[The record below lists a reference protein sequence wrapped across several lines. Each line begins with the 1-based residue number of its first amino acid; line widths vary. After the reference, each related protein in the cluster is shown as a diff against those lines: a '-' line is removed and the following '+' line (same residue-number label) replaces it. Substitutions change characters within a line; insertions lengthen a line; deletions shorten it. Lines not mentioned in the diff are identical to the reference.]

1 MQTLSGNRK
10 IKAADLRS
18 ILEYVPLYRD
28 QIFVISIDGSVVD
41 CGNFSNLAT
50 DIAVLRSLNINVV
63 IVHGIGKQLK
73 QLGLLRGIQLTDVY
87 GNNPVDDAT
96 LELARE
102 VSASAMQKIQEAFSV
117 LEIKTAATNAIRAT
131 EVGIISGVDFLNA
144 GRIDKIDFDTLKQ
157 LLGLGIIPIISP
169 IAVNRKGKVF
179 RLNSDE
185 LAAETAIALKASK
198 LIYMTET
205 KGLAVE
211 NEKAVSIPLDK
222 AEETFELRKNK
233 LDTRVF
239 DKVKFAVKALRS
251 GNTPRAHILD
261 GREFAAIL
269 TEVFEKVGSGTMIYA
284 DEYQKIRPA
293 TEADANIIYNL
304 SQNSTKEQN
313 LVRRSLEEIRSKINT
328 YFVYEMDGSIIAFV
342 SLLDI
347 TEGAAE
353 LASLHV
359 QPFYQGHHVGKTMV
373 EYVCKTAKERNF
385 KTLFAL
391 STKSAPFFKDIC
403 EFEEVPPSE
412 LPILRQKKYEDS
424 KRNSKV
430 FKYVLQ

>member
-1 MQTLSGNRK
+1 MQPETGNRK

-28 QIFVISIDGSVVD
+28 QIFVISIDGSIVD
-41 CGNFSNLAT
+41 CDNFSNLVT

-73 QLGLLRGIQLTDVY
+73 QLGAQRNVELSDVY
-87 GNNPVDDAT
+87 GDKPVDDIT
-96 LELARE
+96 LELARK
-102 VSASAMQKIQEAFSV
+102 VSASAMQKIQEAFAV

-131 EVGIISGVDFLNA
+131 EVGIISGIDFLNA

-157 LLGLGIIPIISP
+157 LLSLGIIPIISP

-185 LAAETAIALKASK
+185 LAAETASALKASK

-205 KGLAVE
+205 KGLAVGNE
-211 NEKAVSIPLDK
+211 NAISIPLNK
-222 AEETFELRKNK
+222 AENTLKERASL
-233 LDTRVF
+233 LDARVF
-239 DKVKFAVKALRS
+239 NKVKFAVKALRS
-251 GNTPRAHILD
+251 NNTPRAHILD
-261 GREFAAIL
+261 GREFATLL

-313 LVRRSLEEIRSKINT
+313 LVQRSLEEIRSKIDT

-359 QPFYQGHHVGKTMV
+359 QPFYQGHNVGKTMV

-403 EFEEVPPSE
+403 AFEEVPPTE
-412 LPILRQKKYEDS
+412 LPKLRLEKYEAS

-430 FKYVLQ
+430 FKFKL

>member
-1 MQTLSGNRK
+1 MQTLSGSRK

-50 DIAVLRSLNINVV
+50 DIAVLRSLSINVV
-63 IVHGIGKQLK
+63 IVHGIGKQIK
-73 QLGLLRGIQLTDVY
+73 QLGLQRGVALSDVY

-102 VSASAMQKIQEAFSV
+102 VSAGAMQKIQEAFAV

-222 AEETFELRKNK
+222 AEETFE
-233 LDTRVF
+233 
-239 DKVKFAVKALRS
+239 
-251 GNTPRAHILD
+251 
-261 GREFAAIL
+261 
-269 TEVFEKVGSGTMIYA
+269 
-284 DEYQKIRPA
+284 
-293 TEADANIIYNL
+293 
-304 SQNSTKEQN
+304 
-313 LVRRSLEEIRSKINT
+313 
-328 YFVYEMDGSIIAFV
+328 
-342 SLLDI
+342 
-347 TEGAAE
+347 
-353 LASLHV
+353 
-359 QPFYQGHHVGKTMV
+359 
-373 EYVCKTAKERNF
+373 
-385 KTLFAL
+385 
-391 STKSAPFFKDIC
+391 
-403 EFEEVPPSE
+403 
-412 LPILRQKKYEDS
+412 
-424 KRNSKV
+424 
-430 FKYVLQ
+430 

>member
-1 MQTLSGNRK
+1 M
-10 IKAADLRS
+10 RS
-18 ILEYVPLYRD
+18 ILEYVPLYRG
-28 QIFVISIDGSVVD
+28 QIFVVSIDGSVVG

-50 DIAVLRSLNINVV
+50 DIAVLRSLGINVV
-63 IVHGIGKQLK
+63 IVHGIGRQLK
-73 QLGLLRGIQLTDVY
+73 ELGALSQTKLSDIY
-87 GNNPVDDAT
+87 GNLPVDDAT
-96 LELARE
+96 LALARQAC
-102 VSASAMQKIQEAFSV
+102 ASAMQKIQEAFAV
-117 LEIKTAATNAIRAT
+117 LELKTAATNAVRAT
-131 EVGIISGVDFLNA
+131 EVGIISGEDFLNA
-144 GRIDKIDFDTLKQ
+144 GRIDKIDSDTLKQ
-157 LLGLGIIPIISP
+157 LLSLGIIPIISP
-169 IAVNRKGKVF
+169 IAVNRKGKAF

-185 LAAETAIALKASK
+185 LAAETAMVLKASK

-205 KGLAVE
+205 KGLAIGE
-211 NEKAVSIPLDK
+211 EQAVSIPLDK
-222 AEETFELRKNK
+222 AEEVFESRKSL
-233 LDTRVF
+233 LDTRVY
-239 DKVKFAVKALRS
+239 DKVKFAMKALRS

-313 LVRRSLEEIRSKINT
+313 LVSRTLGEIREKIGT

-347 TEGAAE
+347 SEGAAE

-359 QPFYQGHHVGKTMV
+359 QPFYQGHNVGKTMV
-373 EYVCKTAKERNF
+373 EYVLKTAKERGF

-403 EFEEVPPSE
+403 DFEEVPPSE
-412 LPILRQKKYEDS
+412 LPPARQKKYQDS

-430 FKYVLQ
+430 FKKALA

>member
-1 MQTLSGNRK
+1 MQASGGNRK

-18 ILEYVPLYRD
+18 ILEYVPLYRG
-28 QIFVISIDGSVVD
+28 QTFVISIDGSVVD
-41 CGNFSNLAT
+41 CGNFLNLAT
-50 DIAVLRSLNINVV
+50 DIAVLRSLGINVV
-63 IVHGIGKQLK
+63 IVHGIGRQLK
-73 QLGLLRGIQLTDVY
+73 ELGALRKIELTDIY
-87 GNNPVDDAT
+87 GNRPVDDET
-96 LELARE
+96 LALARQAC
-102 VSASAMQKIQEAFSV
+102 ASAMQKIQEAFAV
-117 LEIKTAATNAIRAT
+117 LELKTAATNAVRAT
-131 EVGIISGVDFLNA
+131 EVGIISGENFLNA
-144 GRIDKIDFDTLKQ
+144 GRIDKIDADTLRQ
-157 LLGLGIIPIISP
+157 LLSLGIIPIISP
-169 IAVNRKGKVF
+169 IAVNRKGKAF

-185 LAAETAIALKASK
+185 LAAETAMVLKASK

-205 KGLAVE
+205 KGLAIGDE
-211 NEKAVSIPLDK
+211 QAISIPLDK
-222 AEETFELRKNK
+222 AEEVFENRKSS
-233 LDTRVF
+233 LDPRVF
-239 DKVKFAVKALRS
+239 DKVKFAMKALRS

-293 TEADANIIYNL
+293 AEADANIIYNL

-313 LVRRSLEEIRSKINT
+313 LVQRSLEEIRGKIGT

-347 TEGAAE
+347 SEGAAE

-359 QPFYQGHHVGKTMV
+359 QPFYQGHNVGKTMV
-373 EYVCKTAKERNF
+373 EYVLKTAKERGY

-403 EFEEVPPSE
+403 GFEEVAPSE
-412 LPILRQKKYEDS
+412 LPAARQKKYEES

-430 FKYVLQ
+430 FRLPLG